1 MNNGFGT
8 SSTDSFVLRSHQYSH
23 ATPGI
28 PWISWINIFATK
40 WGCIRPRRGTT
51 TLRRWGGSRKNRT
64 LQGSMAPLCSYFEVL
79 ASSCQKTY
87 YPLVNVY
94 SLLLKMDRN
103 SWFTHEKMVM
113 FHSYVNVYQRVSLKK
128 PPSSLLVHFFGLA
141 CHWSRWRWRRWG
153 FILLCFFLPGK
164 GRHWKK
170 TFDYWK
176 KLRFTPTLHT
186 GNKT

>member
-1 MNNGFGT
+1 MIIDWHLWTMVLDGFGD

-40 WGCIRPRRGTT
+40 WGCIRPRRGNNNIAALGVKSQESNPRVAKKRI
-51 TLRRWGGSRKNRT
+51 TLWKTNSLRT
-64 LQGSMAPLCSYFEVL
+64 
-79 ASSCQKTY
+79 
-87 YPLVNVY
+87 
-94 SLLLKMDRN
+94 LKMDHRN
-103 SWFTHEKMVM
+103 SWFTHEKNVM